1 MGLLIDGYNL
11 LHASGVFP
19 EGGPPTLER
28 ARIALLDFLVESL
41 PAKELPRAIVV
52 FDAALA
58 PPGLPREITHRGLAV
73 RFARRGGSADELLEE
88 LIAAEPDPRHLL
100 VVSSDHRVQR
110 AARQRGASFVDS
122 EAWKLEL
129 ERTKSSLDA
138 SAPAAADAEKEEL
151 RGLNPFPPGYASDL
165 LGDADD

>member
-11 LHASGVFP
+11 LHAAGIFP
-19 EGGPPTLER
+19 AGGPPTLER
-28 ARIALLDFLVESL
+28 ARVALLDYLVVML
-41 PAKELPRAIVV
+41 PAKEVPRTIVV
-52 FDAALA
+52 FDAAHA
-58 PPGLPREITHRGLAV
+58 PRGLPRAIEHEGLAV

-110 AARQRGASFVDS
+110 AARQRGASYADS
-122 EAWKLEL
+122 ETWKLEL
-129 ERTKSSLDA
+129 ERAKSGS
-138 SAPAAADAEKEEL
+138 SSSTPPAAEAEKDQA
-151 RGLNPFPPGYASDL
+151 RGLNPFPPGYASDV